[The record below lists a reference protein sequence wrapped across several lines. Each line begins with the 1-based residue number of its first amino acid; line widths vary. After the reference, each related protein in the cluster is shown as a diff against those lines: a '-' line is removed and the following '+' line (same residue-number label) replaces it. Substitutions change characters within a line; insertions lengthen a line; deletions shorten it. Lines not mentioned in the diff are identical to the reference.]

1 MGDAADTAALDADPV
16 ELAQIAAAVAA
27 SSGTSDTGADAAVA
41 VASSEAITA
50 DAAVDA
56 ADAALADAAA
66 VVALSEAAVATAVSS
81 SDAATVADAA
91 AVVALSE
98 AALADAAAAS
108 TSAADAAASSH
119 VAAAVAA
126 APVETPIRVSHGGG
140 GVPAASVTP
149 PLYSIYKEKRV
160 PEVTDAA
167 VQAKIDGD
175 PLLMAY
181 IEALVS
187 SWKAAVAAE
196 QEEIDLRKAM
206 EAAVDQLKSDGTAA
220 IRQAQILDARY
231 HDAKRDL
238 HKRKEAHD
246 GEVAKLELKLDMGQ
260 ADMASLE
267 DKFDNHMDAY
277 RNQLKALEKQNS
289 ELALLHADC
298 ERKTA
303 RIAELD
309 GAQKSAAKKASS
321 TAAKIVELD
330 EALKSAVGKANLQQR
345 LADDRLHLYSTCADE
360 LKVAERSLAITSE
373 ACDTAE
379 KELAISQNETF
390 NVAKQADANLRDETA
405 KHEAVLSSNEELLR
419 EALLSADRQKEALDE
434 LAKQKGTE
442 GDSLVAMLA
451 ASEAKKAIVQALE
464 LESARLLSDLKASR
478 TEKHQLVQVLKMVG
492 ENVGQVANRWEER
505 TATLKQLEDAMIN
518 HVEDM
523 KQTIINHEKTLVN
536 PMNQTPPSKFANQ
549 ASTSD
554 AVQADLR
561 RTVQNLLSQIADL
574 QAVAAASPAY
584 MPTTEVRLP
593 PPPASSTVLPP
604 LPPPDLPPLMQMGG
618 TISTLPLLQPPNE
631 SPATVTS
638 SPVNEVLFARSGDPG
653 KFALIWQGNSQSVKW
668 RSSFNRLVMEASS
681 RLDMTS
687 QDVMSM
693 LPLPTELL
701 WVDAHLLKTWGDQI
715 ATLPSDTLWALS
727 DSELVCS
734 LKLRL
739 DLGLVE
745 TPEVPSAFAQAIIRH
760 AAVASATQDRKN
772 SVEDRMNTTAAEP
785 AVNVSPSAVVKD
797 LKDVRA
803 SEDDESVLD
812 NQSEAE
818 LSRSEYVTQKELN
831 KEKLAY
837 HLAMLPRDAANVARV
852 KALYE
857 DAVDSAAILRV
868 LRANNDDTGA
878 THHARATF
886 RTSMITDWC
895 TASEKAGRDRHAHYQ
910 IDEMKKL
917 EYPNGLQV
925 PSSEA
930 AREAWKPFRAI
941 IMDIIE
947 EALKRNVSWPD
958 ILKYLTQSASNSER
972 GNSAMRGNL
981 SRASDD
987 KTLHSNPC
995 LHAALL
1001 INKWDTTYDGNASGR
1016 GSLSDDYNALV
1027 CRKSDQGL
1035 EHLAEEIIAAFIKKV
1050 DTPGTTGTTVFATS
1064 EWALE
1069 INKKFE
1075 SLMYIDTASASR
1087 GARNVSVFSNRL
1099 TEETAKMQAG
1109 EYETHQYMML
1119 SCTRL
1124 ISVYMLSSD
1133 KITSEDD
1140 TVGRHPEVKSRQSSG
1155 GPSSAG
1161 PPADSSAWQQRAPG
1175 ADPNAGSR
1183 ERAKD
1188 GGPKDRD
1195 LRKRWVA
1202 AHTAKDDRQIA
1213 CIDGL
1218 LVDSP
1223 AAGLPFVGALP
1234 GAPVIPPAP
1243 MPALGVQPPATPPWV
1258 PPGHQRGGGKGKG
1271 GKGGGNDKGGGK
1283 GASKGAGRGGG
1294 GGYSP
1299 GAYSNVPPPGST
1311 NPSTALPPLG
1321 APLASPAPRFQPPEM
1336 GPMPPNCTIE
1346 QMDNLWVEHKKLQ
1359 EYVRTAS
1366 ANQEFMEAL
1375 GQAWPCEAI
1384 TASCPRPSVD
1394 LRIPR
1399 MALDNC
1405 KYCHNRPRAPAG
1417 SPEEAASHA
1426 ESWRYGTGNGGHNP
1440 HKCWR
1445 WKGFLVRGGDA
1456 THNRFRDHFRALLQ
1470 ANVSTASH
1478 S

>member
-1 MGDAADTAALDADPV
+1 M
-16 ELAQIAAAVAA
+16 
-27 SSGTSDTGADAAVA
+27 
-41 VASSEAITA
+41 SEAAIATA
-50 DAAVDA
+50 VSYAPAWEQRYDALSE
-56 ADAALADAAA
+56 AALADAAA
-66 VVALSEAAVATAVSS
+66 AS
-81 SDAATVADAA
+81 
-91 AVVALSE
+91 ALSE

-108 TSAADAAASSH
+108 TSAADAAASTH

-126 APVETPIRVSHGGG
+126 APVATPIRVSHGGG

-149 PLYSIYKEKRV
+149 PPYSIYKERRV
-160 PEVTDAA
+160 PEITDVA

-187 SWKAAVAAE
+187 SWKVAVAAE
-196 QEEIDLRKAM
+196 QEEIDLRKAA
-206 EAAVDQLKSDGTAA
+206 EAVVDQLTSDGAAA
-220 IRQAQILDARY
+220 IRQAQILDTRY
-231 HDAKRDL
+231 HDAMRDL
-238 HKRKEAHD
+238 HRRKEAHD
-246 GEVAKLELKLDMGQ
+246 GEVAELELKLDKGQ

-298 ERKTA
+298 ERKA
-303 RIAELD
+303 AKIAELD

-321 TAAKIVELD
+321 TAAKIVELG
-330 EALKSAVGKANLQQR
+330 EALKSAVGKANSQQR
-345 LADDRLHLYSTCADE
+345 LADERLHLYSTCAEE
-360 LKVAERSLAITSE
+360 LKVAQRSLAITSE
-373 ACDTAE
+373 AVDVAE
-379 KELAISQNETF
+379 KELAISQGETF
-390 NVAKQADANLRDETA
+390 NVAEQAVANLRDETA
-405 KHEAVLSSNEELLR
+405 KHEAALSSNEELLR
-419 EALLSADRQKEALDE
+419 EALLSADQQKEALDE

-464 LESARLLSDLKASR
+464 LESARLLADLKASR

-523 KQTIINHEKTLVN
+523 KQTIINHEKILVN

-554 AVQADLR
+554 AVQADLK
-561 RTVQNLLSQIADL
+561 RTVQDLQSQIADL
-574 QAVAAASPAY
+574 RAVAAASPAY
-584 MPTTEVRLP
+584 VPTTEVRLP

-631 SPATVTS
+631 SPATVTL
-638 SPVNEVLFARSGDPG
+638 PQVNEVLFARSGDPG
-653 KFALIWQGNSQSVKW
+653 KFVLIWQGNSQSVKW
-668 RSSFNRLVMEASS
+668 RTSFNRLVMEACS
-681 RLDMTS
+681 RLDMTN

-715 ATLPSDTLWALS
+715 AALPSDTLWALS
-727 DSELVCS
+727 DSELICS

-745 TPEVPSAFAQAIIRH
+745 TPGVPSASVAAN
-760 AAVASATQDRKN
+760 AVASATQDRKK
-772 SVEDRMNTTAAEP
+772 SVEDRMDATAAEP
-785 AVNVSPSAVVKD
+785 AVDVSPSAVVKD
-797 LKDVRA
+797 LKDVR
-803 SEDDESVLD
+803 SNEDDESVMD
-812 NQSEAE
+812 DQSEAE

-837 HLAMLPRDAANVARV
+837 HLAMLARDAANVARV

-868 LRANNDDTGA
+868 LRANDDDTGA

-886 RTSMITDWC
+886 RTSMIIDWC

-910 IDEMKKL
+910 IVEMKELK
-917 EYPNGLQV
+917 YPNGLQV
-925 PSSEA
+925 PSSEE

-947 EALKRNVSWPD
+947 ESLKMNVSWPD
-958 ILKYLTQSASNSER
+958 ILKYLTQSASNCER
-972 GNSAMRGNL
+972 GNSAMKGNL

-995 LHAALL
+995 LHAAIL

-1016 GSLSDDYNALV
+1016 GSLSDDWEALV
-1027 CRKSDQGL
+1027 GRKSDQGL

-1050 DTPGTTGTTVFATS
+1050 NTPGTTGTTVFATI

-1075 SLMYIDTASASR
+1075 SLMYIDAASASR
-1087 GARNVSVFSNRL
+1087 GTRNVVVFSNRL
-1099 TEETAKMQAG
+1099 AEETAKMQAG
-1109 EYETHQYMML
+1109 EYQTRQYMML
-1119 SCTRL
+1119 SCTRI
-1124 ISVYMLSSD
+1124 ISVYMLTSD

-1140 TVGRHPEVKSRQSSG
+1140 TIGRHPEGKQRQSSG
-1155 GPSSAG
+1155 GQSSGG
-1161 PPADSSAWQQRAPG
+1161 PPADGGAWQQRAPG
-1175 ADPNAGSR
+1175 SDPNAGSK

-1188 GGPKDRD
+1188 GGPKDRS
-1195 LRKRWVA
+1195 LRKMWVA
-1202 AHTAKDDRQIA
+1202 AHTAKDERQIA

-1218 LVDSP
+1218 LADSS
-1223 AAGLPFVGALP
+1223 AAGQSFVGALP

-1243 MPALGVQPPATPPWV
+1243 IPALNVRPPASPPWV
-1258 PPGHQRGGGKGKG
+1258 PPGHTGHQRGGGGKGKG
-1271 GKGGGNDKGGGK
+1271 GGYDKGGGK
-1283 GASKGAGRGGG
+1283 GATKGAGRAGG

-1299 GAYSNVPPPGST
+1299 GQYSNVPPPGST
-1311 NPSTALPPLG
+1311 NPSTFLPPLG
-1321 APLASPAPRFQPPEM
+1321 GALPPPTQRFQPVEI

-1359 EYVRTAS
+1359 EYVRTAAS
-1366 ANQEFMEAL
+1366 NQEFMEAL
-1375 GQAWPCEAI
+1375 GQAWPCEAV
-1384 TASCPRPSVD
+1384 TASCPKPSVD

-1470 ANVSTASH
+1470 ANVTTASH